1 MAFTAKDVQALRE
14 KTGVG
19 MMDCKKALVASDGD
33 MDKAIDFLREK
44 GLAAATKKASRVAAE
59 GAVIAYTD
67 EAKKVSVLIEVNS
80 ETDFVAKNEKF
91 QDFVLSVAK
100 TVANENPTSV
110 DDLLATKLDG
120 SDRIVQ
126 ENLQDMVL
134 SIGENMKVRRFE
146 RVEGVTATYIHAA
159 GSVGVMVMFDTDD
172 NTAACAEFK
181 EMGKDVAMQ
190 IAAMNPS
197 YLDEASVPASV
208 IDHEKEIMKSQLA
221 EDPKMAG
228 KPDMVLAKIVEGKIG
243 KYYKENCL
251 LEQAFVKDGD
261 MSVAKYVES
270 VAKKLGVNIAVTSFI
285 RYAKGEGI
293 EKREDNFADEIA
305 SMIKQ

>member
-44 GLAAATKKASRVAAE
+44 GLAAATKKAGRIAAE

-67 EAKKVSVLIEVNS
+67 EEKKVSVLIEVNS
-80 ETDFVAKNEKF
+80 ETDFVAKNDKF
-91 QDFVLSVAK
+91 QSFVLNAAK
-100 TVANENPTSV
+100 TVANENPDSV
-110 DDLLATKLDG
+110 DALLSTKLAG
-120 SDRIVQ
+120 SDRTVQ

-134 SIGENMKVRRFE
+134 SIGENMKIRRFE
-146 RVEGVTATYIHAA
+146 RAEGVTATYIHAA
-159 GSVGVMVMFDTDD
+159 GSVGVMVMFDADD
-172 NTAACAEFK
+172 SIADSAEFK

-190 IAAMNPS
+190 IAAMSPS
-197 YLDEASVPASV
+197 YLNEESVPASV
-208 IDHEKEIMKSQLA
+208 IEHEKEIMKSQLA

-228 KPDMVLAKIVEGKIG
+228 KPDMVLAKIVEGKVG

-251 LEQAFVKDGD
+251 LEQTFVKDGD

-270 VAKKLGVNIAVTSFI
+270 VAKKLGGEITVTSFI
-285 RYAKGEGI
+285 RYARGEGI

-305 SMIKQ
+305 NMIK